1 MPGCAG
7 FLPSTLVH
15 VKYLSTIDMEGL
27 LSYIKYFTKFRG
39 GGGQFWKACRTTL
52 PEKICKDPLKYLY
65 NV

>member
-39 GGGQFWKACRTTL
+39 GGVSFGKLVAQPFPKKYV
-52 PEKICKDPLKYLY
+52 KILLNILY